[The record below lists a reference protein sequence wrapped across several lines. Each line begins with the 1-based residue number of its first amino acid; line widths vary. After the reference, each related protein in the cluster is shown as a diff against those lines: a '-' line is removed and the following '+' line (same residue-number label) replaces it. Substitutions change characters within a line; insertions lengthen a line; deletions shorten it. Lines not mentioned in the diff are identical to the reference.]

1 MKRSLAKW
9 YVSRSMDLN
18 KPLPTWVANSIDR
31 DSSLRN
37 HMEVDRILAARL
49 RHDAASWSAGDPCLQ
64 NRKVAV
70 PCPSQSCGR
79 LWLAISA
86 IVLFAVVWQLR
97 PTAPNPPDLVHQTAI
112 AKASW
117 RIGRQLTER
126 LSRESRK
133 TIAAIP
139 VLPTPDLGT
148 IAKTPVEATSRFYG
162 RALGTLHHSVKTEQQ
177 QLVNGFRRSLIQV
190 ADQIKREPTLPSGQH
205 DTKSSSP

>member
-9 YVSRSMDLN
+9 YVSRSMDLS
-18 KPLPTWVANSIDR
+18 KPLPTWVAKSIDR

-37 HMEVDRILAARL
+37 HVEIGRILTARL
-49 RHDAASWSAGDPCLQ
+49 RHDAASWSADDPCVQ
-64 NRKVAV
+64 NLKVAIH
-70 PCPSQSCGR
+70 CPSQPCGR
-79 LWLAISA
+79 RCLAIAAVVLLA
-86 IVLFAVVWQLR
+86 IVWQLQ
-97 PTAPNPPDLVHQTAI
+97 PTTPNPPDLVYQTAI
-112 AKASW
+112 ANASW

-133 TIAAIP
+133 TIATIP

-177 QLVNGFRRSLIQV
+177 QLVNGFRRSLTQIT
-190 ADQIKREPTLPSGQH
+190 DQIKHEPTLPSG
-205 DTKSSSP
+205 DSESSSP